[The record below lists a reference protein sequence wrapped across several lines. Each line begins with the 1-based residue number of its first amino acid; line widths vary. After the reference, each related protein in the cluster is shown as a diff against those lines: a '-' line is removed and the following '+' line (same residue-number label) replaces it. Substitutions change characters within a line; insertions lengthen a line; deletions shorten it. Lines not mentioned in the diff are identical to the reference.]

1 MQKENVMTEPT
12 AKNPKQINIEV
23 SKDLEPTYA
32 NFALL
37 SHTPSEVFFDFAQM
51 MPNIPNAKVKTRV
64 VMTPLNAKLLHRA
77 LTENLQKF
85 EAKYGEI
92 TLPEH
97 NIVIDPNRG
106 FIS

>member
-1 MQKENVMTEPT
+1 VEKDLPMVEPT
-12 AKNPKQINIEV
+12 GKKPKQLNIEV
-23 SKDLEPTYA
+23 PKDLEPTYA

-37 SHTPSEVFFDFAQM
+37 SHTPSEVFIDFAQM
-51 MPNIPNAKVKTRV
+51 MPNTPNAQVKVRV

-97 NIVIDPNRG
+97 NIMIDPNRG
-106 FIS
+106 FTS

>member
-1 MQKENVMTEPT
+1 MSAP
-12 AKNPKQINIEV
+12 APKKSKQLNIEV
-23 SKDLEPTYA
+23 PKELEPTYA

-37 SHTPSEVFFDFAQM
+37 SHTPSELFFDFAQM
-51 MPNIPNAKVKTRV
+51 MPNTPNAKVKARV
-64 VMTPLNAKLLHRA
+64 VMTPINAKLLHRA

-97 NIVIDPNRG
+97 NIMIDPNRG
-106 FIS
+106 FTS

>member
-1 MQKENVMTEPT
+1 MTESTGNKPRQLNLEL
-12 AKNPKQINIEV
+12 A
-23 SKDLEPTYA
+23 KDLEPIYA

-37 SHTPSEVFFDFAQM
+37 SHTPSELFVDFAQI
-51 MPNIPNAKVKTRV
+51 MPNTPSAQVKARV

-77 LTENLQKF
+77 LTENLQKY

-106 FIS
+106 FTS